1 MVFRDCA
8 AVNEAVAAEA
18 AEGSMDMAD
27 AQETGAMPERSGL
40 SRKANLSK
48 VSIRGMVGT
57 RVSRKCEE
65 TERGRS

>member
-8 AVNEAVAAEA
+8 AVIEAVAAEA
-18 AEGSMDMAD
+18 ADESMDMTD
-27 AQETGAMPERSGL
+27 AQEAEAMPERSGF
-40 SRKANLSK
+40 SRKANLSI

-57 RVSRKCEE
+57 SVSRGCEE